1 MNQCERLVDSG
12 DVSLLISLKYCN
24 IFLSLNFVYL
34 YNVIRLNLTYEDNLL
49 VNLATSDSL
58 LAFII
63 FRPSTETFL
72 KLSVK

>member
-49 VNLATSDSL
+49 VNLATSDL
-58 LAFII
+58 
-63 FRPSTETFL
+63 
-72 KLSVK
+72 